1 MVHRDDIEVFVSVVD
16 AGGFTP
22 AAGRLGI
29 TRSAVSRRID
39 GLEQR
44 LGVRLLDR
52 TTRHVGLTDAGDAFY
67 SRCTRIL
74 EEIADAVLVASQ
86 YGGRPQGTLRITSAV
101 MIGLYKIIPLLPA
114 FIAAHTD
121 LKVQLDLSDE
131 RDDPALEAHDVA
143 ITWGALPESMRIAT
157 KLTES
162 RQIICAA
169 PAYLERH
176 GHPERPSD
184 LADHNCLLISGLG
197 NDRNEWYFET
207 PQGQEVVKV
216 TGSFTINSGIGAYE
230 ALIAGIGIGRVT
242 DLRVQGDIRA
252 GRLIPILAAFERR
265 EGVPIYAV
273 HKSRR
278 HVPPKVRALID
289 FLRDRLRGN
298 AGAGGPE

>member
-1 MVHRDDIEVFVSVVD
+1 MVHRDDIEVFVNVVE
-16 AGGFTP
+16 AGGFT
-22 AAGRLGI
+22 AAADRLGI

-52 TTRHVGLTDAGDAFY
+52 TTRHVDLTDAGDAFY
-67 SRCTRIL
+67 RRGTKIL
-74 EEIADAVLVASQ
+74 EEIVDAELVASQ
-86 YGGRPQGTLRITSAV
+86 FGGRPQGTLRITSAV

-114 FIAAHTD
+114 FIAAHAD
-121 LKVQLDLSDE
+121 LKVQFDLSDE
-131 RDDPALEAHDVA
+131 RDDPGLDAHDVA
-143 ITWGALPESMRIAT
+143 ITWGTLPESTRIAT

-176 GHPERPSD
+176 GCPRRPAD

-207 PQGQEVVKV
+207 PQGPEVVKV
-216 TGSFTINSGIGAYE
+216 TGSFTVNSGNGAYE

-242 DLRVQGDIRA
+242 DLRVQADISA
-252 GRLIPILAAFERR
+252 GRLRPILEAFERR
-265 EGVPIYAV
+265 DGVPIYAL

-278 HVPPKVRALID
+278 HVPPKVRAFID
-289 FLRDRLRGN
+289 FLRERLRGER
-298 AGAGGPE
+298 AE